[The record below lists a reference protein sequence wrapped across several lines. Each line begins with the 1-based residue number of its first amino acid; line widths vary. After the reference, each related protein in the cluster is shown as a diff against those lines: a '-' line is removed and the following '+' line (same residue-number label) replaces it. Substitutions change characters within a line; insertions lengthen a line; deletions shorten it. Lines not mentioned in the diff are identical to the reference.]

1 MVTGIAVISLTVTG
15 IAVISLTVTGIAV
28 ISLTVMSIDTTS
40 QWSEFCTAT
49 EGYFQSLVAAKFK
62 AKP

>member
-1 MVTGIAVISLTVTG
+1 MVTG

-40 QWSEFCTAT
+40 QWSEFCPAT